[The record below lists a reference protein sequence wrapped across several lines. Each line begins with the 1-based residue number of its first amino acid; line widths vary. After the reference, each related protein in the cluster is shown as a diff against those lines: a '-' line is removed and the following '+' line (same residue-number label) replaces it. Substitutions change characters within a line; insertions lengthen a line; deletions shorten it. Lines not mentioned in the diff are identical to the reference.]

1 MLYNGNM
8 QKLRSKSKSY
18 VADDRVSLNTIPSG
32 KNYYPGKKA
41 MYNNNNVND
50 IHTGLSFD
58 EEASCIN

>member
-1 MLYNGNM
+1 M
-8 QKLRSKSKSY
+8 
-18 VADDRVSLNTIPSG
+18 ADDRVSLNTIPSG

-41 MYNNNNVND
+41 MYNDNVND